1 MQLLGSRSGLPPT
14 PARAHAPQQGRKRT
28 GTPPHTHTPQP
39 QRRVGGG
46 GGGERMGLR
55 PGQALRSPRP
65 PLRPGCGFLLSPAA
79 ALVPEREGKM
89 ERSGRARSP
98 RARRPLPSAP
108 RPRRLTPGRGAG
120 KEGRRRAKG
129 LKGRKGK
136 VSVNPP
142 ASASAPGSGSG
153 CPRTSPARSRLPPA
167 APLGRSPP
175 RHTRWRRSAA
185 TSVPAPRAAPR
196 VTEEGNEGAGGAGP
210 KPGEKE
216 AWPRAGTRSVGR
228 GSGGGSRRLGH
239 AHSLAGP
246 APPRP
251 SGPAGA

>member
-46 GGGERMGLR
+46 GGKRMGLR